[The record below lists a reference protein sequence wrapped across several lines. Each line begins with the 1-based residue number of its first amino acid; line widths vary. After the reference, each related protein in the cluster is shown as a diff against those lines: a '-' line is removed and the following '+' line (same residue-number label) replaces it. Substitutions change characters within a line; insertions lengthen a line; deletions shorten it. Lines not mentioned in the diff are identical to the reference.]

1 MSQLDLNDFTA
12 FANVVAHGGFT
23 AAANRLG
30 LPKSNISRR
39 VARLEASLGV
49 RLLERTT
56 RRLRMTDTGEIF
68 YRHCQRMLDEAAQ
81 AELSVN
87 QLLEKPQG
95 WLRVSAS
102 VSAGQHLIAPLMSD
116 FLQQYPD
123 IKLQLVLTNRYVELI
138 EEGFDVAVRIGDLPD
153 STLVTRSLGQSAL
166 RFYASP
172 GYVASNPPIATP
184 TDLTKQRCIVM
195 SESSATVRWRLQ
207 RDTHEEVISV
217 APYLSVNDFSTI
229 RRLLCDGVG
238 VAALPEHIALSSDAP
253 ELVQLLPAW
262 SFRTVEFRAVFPS
275 QRGAL
280 PKLRVFLDFL
290 SARLNP
296 GSPPRADQ

>member
-1 MSQLDLNDFTA
+1 
-12 FANVVAHGGFT
+12 
-23 AAANRLG
+23 
-30 LPKSNISRR
+30 SRR

-153 STLVTRSLGQSAL
+153 STLVTRPLGQSAL